1 MFLNQEKHVGR
12 LRGVKK
18 LTKSKRRKEREGWGE
33 RLPRYPYKKEV
44 TTPNTAGHN
53 YIHSRPLPRPLPRRE
68 GEWSPRYPYKKDIGF
83 ALSLIS
89 IYDSFNALWYLYA
102 RGVLWVRNVRKEVL
116 LNLWVLWEK
125 EISFVKDKT
134 PHTTPNVLFLTEEHR
149 WTEHTNAHRDIKSTD
164 FTEPY
169 NQR

>member
-1 MFLNQEKHVGR
+1 MNAHLSQTSSPSIAITLCVLG
-12 LRGVKK
+12 
-18 LTKSKRRKEREGWGE
+18 KRKTFPTSLQCSFSHRKTQMNRTHRISERWW
-33 RLPRYPYKKEV
+33 
-44 TTPNTAGHN
+44 
-53 YIHSRPLPRPLPRRE
+53 PLPRPLPRRE
-68 GEWSPRYPYKKDIGF
+68 GEWSPRFPYRVDVGF
-83 ALSLIS
+83 VLSLIS